1 MLKAI
6 AIDDEPIA
14 LSIVEKHAGR
24 IPYLNV
30 EASFTNAFDALAY
43 LKTNKVDLIFL
54 DINMPDISGLEFV
67 KSLTTKPNI
76 IFTTAYSEYAVE
88 SYELEA
94 IDYLLKPFE
103 FGRFLKAV
111 NKVAEQQEE
120 NNEDYIFLKSGYE
133 YIRIEKSEL
142 RYVKGD
148 GNYVG
153 FYTPSQKV
161 LCRMKMSEAEA
172 LLLSGDS
179 FVKVHRSYIVS
190 KSEII
195 KVEKHQLH
203 LTDETIPISQTYYEG
218 LIAQL

>member
-1 MLKAI
+1 MINAI

-14 LSIVEKHAGR
+14 LSIVEKHGAR
-24 IPYLNV
+24 IPYLSIQ
-30 EASFTNAFDALAY
+30 ASFTNPFDALAY
-43 LKTNKVDLIFL
+43 LNANKVDLIFL

-111 NKVAEQQEE
+111 NKVADQQAE
-120 NNEDYIFLKSGYE
+120 NTEDYLFLKSGYE
-133 YIRIEKSEL
+133 YIRIEKVNL
-142 RYVKGD
+142 RYLKGD

-153 FYTPSQKV
+153 FYTNDRKI
-161 LCRMKMSEAEA
+161 LCRMKMTEAEA
-172 LLLSGDS
+172 LLTGDS
-179 FVKVHRSYIVS
+179 FIKVHRSYIVN
-190 KSEII
+190 KSEIL

-203 LTDETIPISQTYYEG
+203 LKDEVIPISQTYYDQ
-218 LIAQL
+218 LISQL

>member
-1 MLKAI
+1 MINAI

-14 LSIVEKHAGR
+14 LSIVEKHAAR
-24 IPYLNV
+24 IPYLSIQ
-30 EASFTNAFDALAY
+30 ASFTNAFDALAY
-43 LKTNKVDLIFL
+43 LKSNKIDLIFL
-54 DINMPDISGLEFV
+54 DINMPDITGLEFV
-67 KSLTTKPNI
+67 KSLTTKPNV

-94 IDYLLKPFE
+94 VDYLLKPFE

-120 NNEDYIFLKSGYE
+120 HNDDYIFLKSGYE

-142 RYVKGD
+142 HYVKGD

-153 FYTPSQKV
+153 FYTASRKI
-161 LCRMKMSEAEA
+161 LCRMKMTEAEA
-172 LLLSGDS
+172 LLAGDS
-179 FVKVHRSYIVS
+179 FIKVHRSYIVN
-190 KSEII
+190 KSEVL

-203 LTDETIPISQTYYEG
+203 LANEIIPISQTYYEQ
-218 LIAQL
+218 LISAL

>member
-1 MLKAI
+1 MIKAI

-14 LSIVEKHAGR
+14 LSIVEKHAKR
-24 IPYLNV
+24 IPYLEV

-43 LKTNKVDLIFL
+43 LKTSKVDLIFL
-54 DINMPDISGLEFV
+54 DINMPDISGLEFA
-67 KSLTTKPNI
+67 KSLTVKPNI

-153 FYTPSQKV
+153 FYTHSQKV

-172 LLLSGDS
+172 LLSGDS

-190 KSEII
+190 KAEII

-203 LTDETIPISQTYYEG
+203 LKDETIPVSQTYYDE
-218 LIAQL
+218 LVAKL

>member
-1 MLKAI
+1 MIKAI

-14 LSIVEKHAGR
+14 LTIVKKHTER

-30 EASFTNAFDALAY
+30 QASFTNAFDALAY
-43 LKTNKVDLIFL
+43 LQTTKVDLIFL

-67 KSLTTKPNI
+67 KSLTTKPDI

-111 NKVAEQQEE
+111 NKVAEQHGE
-120 NNEDYIFLKSGYE
+120 NSEDYIFLKSGYE
-133 YIRIEKSEL
+133 YVRIEKSEL

-153 FYTPSQKV
+153 FYTSAQKV
-161 LCRMKMSEAEA
+161 LCRMKMSEAEM
-172 LLLSGDS
+172 LLAGDS
-179 FVKVHRSYIVS
+179 FIKVHRSYIVN
-190 KSEII
+190 KSEVL

-203 LTDETIPISQTYYEG
+203 LKEEVIPISQTYYEG

>member
-1 MLKAI
+1 MIKAI

-14 LSIVEKHAGR
+14 LSIVEKHAKR
-24 IPYLNV
+24 IPYLEV

-43 LKTNKVDLIFL
+43 LKKNKIGLIFL
-54 DINMPDISGLEFV
+54 DINMPDITGLEFV
-67 KSLTTKPNI
+67 KSLATKPNI

-120 NNEDYIFLKSGYE
+120 NNEDYIFLKSSYE
-133 YIRIEKSEL
+133 YIRIEKSDL

-153 FYTPSQKV
+153 FYTTSKKI
-161 LCRMKMSEAEA
+161 LCRMKMSEAET
-172 LLLSGDS
+172 LLSGDA
-179 FVKVHRSYIVS
+179 FVKVHRSYIVC
-190 KSEII
+190 KAEIK

-203 LTDETIPISQTYYEG
+203 LSGKIIPISQTYYEE
-218 LIAQL
+218 LISQL